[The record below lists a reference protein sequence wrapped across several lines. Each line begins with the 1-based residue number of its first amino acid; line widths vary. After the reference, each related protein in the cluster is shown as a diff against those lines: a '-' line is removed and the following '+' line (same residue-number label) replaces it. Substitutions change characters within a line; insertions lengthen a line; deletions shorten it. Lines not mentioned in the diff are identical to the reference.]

1 MPEAGGQFAIKRK
14 PLQAGVR
21 QPFVQPFVQPSEAV
35 ATRLLKAIS

>member
-21 QPFVQPFVQPSEAV
+21 QPCAQPSEAV
-35 ATRLLKAIS
+35 AARLLKAIS

>member
-21 QPFVQPFVQPSEAV
+21 QPFVQPSEAV